1 MITIGYGA
9 KALPIITK
17 IGFLHY
23 KYPYDRIEFYN
34 VLLEEIKTKV
44 KLQNLKLFL
53 LVNPYILKTSIY
65 FLNNKLNIL

>member
-9 KALPIITK
+9 NALLIIKK

-23 KYPYDRIEFYN
+23 KYPYDRKEFYN

-44 KLQNLKLFL
+44 KLQ
-53 LVNPYILKTSIY
+53 I
-65 FLNNKLNIL
+65 